1 MKSYTIIIAVSA
13 LALSSIETFAQG
25 KVSISSTSQ
34 QLLTYSTD
42 PAKLL
47 PADAAKAGT
56 VVASRNAGSTPGDF
70 KFQLWG
76 ASGNTATLDQ
86 LVAVSSVFAVNFAAN
101 GRMQATSVTLPDGS
115 GGMPAMPNGVH
126 TFQIRFMD
134 KQATSWSDVVNSTTL
149 YRGTTMLFTATAGSA
164 PNNLSTTGTPTF
176 SSWGPGAIEFMVP
189 EPASASIVGLG
200 LASLL
205 IFRRRK

>member
-1 MKSYTIIIAVSA
+1 MKSYTIIIALSA

-56 VVASRNAGSTPGDF
+56 VVVSRNAGSTAGDF

-86 LVAVSSVFAVNFAAN
+86 SPKN
-101 GRMQATSVTLPDGS
+101 GGRGRKFLTELEAKSNGSQDLRHRWVGVQASKEQS
-115 GGMPAMPNGVH
+115 K
-126 TFQIRFMD
+126 R
-134 KQATSWSDVVNSTTL
+134 
-149 YRGTTMLFTATAGSA
+149 AGR
-164 PNNLSTTGTPTF
+164 PK
-176 SSWGPGAIEFMVP
+176 GAKCSFECCSKKV
-189 EPASASIVGLG
+189 ED
-200 LASLL
+200 
-205 IFRRRK
+205 